1 METLSVFDTIGTNK
15 HSLMYSVNSSYKEY
29 AVLPSPVPLS
39 GCYCKF
45 CLFFF
50 NTRSDVAILYN
61 DRSVLENHH
70 VSAAYRLMQEE
81 EMNILANLTKDD
93 WR

>member
-15 HSLMYSVNSSYKEY
+15 HSLMNLVNNSHREY
-29 AVLPSPVPLS
+29 TVLPSPVPSL

-45 CLFFF
+45 CLFF